1 MVTKKL
7 SQATLSGKSVGASKP
22 REVRD
27 IPAANINVAEDKP
40 GETTKLIKKESMET
54 VCGAGFYF
62 FGMSLA
68 HVGECQL
75 ECLQNVLQRLWIHS
89 LFAYRDFLLVDLQCA
104 EYVCFNLQSP
114 PLF

>member
-1 MVTKKL
+1 MSICSMFLVQKQREEMVTKKL

-54 VCGAGFYF
+54 VCGAGILF
-62 FGMSLA
+62 FWHVTCTCRGVSAGMSTKRTSAPADTLS
-68 HVGECQL
+68 L
-75 ECLQNVLQRLWIHS
+75 CLS
-89 LFAYRDFLLVDLQCA
+89 GFLTC
-104 EYVCFNLQSP
+104 
-114 PLF
+114 